1 MLDRDSRLSNWRIV
15 IVAAL
20 MMAIGGA
27 YPFAASLE
35 KALFPTLAEGETVM
49 RDLVRGP
56 EIVCVVWSRHK
67 LRAAKIENADLNIE
81 RRDGYISYG
90 GALTPAPGG
99 IVYLAPHISAP
110 PGPYGHDTVICANM
124 AYSAVAQRE
133 AGICPASSPRRNA
146 ADPCRLGKLRRRC
159 EPDPHN
165 GPLALPGPSCFNP
178 SCGRRVRHES
188 GAKAARPSNSI

>member
-67 LRAAKIENADLNIE
+67 LRAAKIENAGLNIE

-110 PGPYGHDTVICANM
+110 RGPYGHDTVICANM

-133 AGICPASSPRRNA
+133 AATATLRIYYRQKWGEWIIPWIGKSVDFWSPWETRYDMPPIDIPPYVA
-146 ADPCRLGKLRRRC
+146 P
-159 EPDPHN
+159 
-165 GPLALPGPSCFNP
+165 
-178 SCGRRVRHES
+178 
-188 GAKAARPSNSI
+188 